1 MMWEKRLISCMMAM
15 IVVLTMVLSVP
26 GLKIEAADT
35 EITYAVTGGNITFD
49 MSTGT
54 ITDCDESVTEA
65 VIPDTIGRVLVE
77 EVGVR
82 AFGSCINLRSVEL
95 PDSVTVI
102 EYSAFDNCSSLN
114 SVKMPEDLMNI
125 EKNAFW
131 GCGNLS
137 SIEIPDKT
145 RKIGEEA
152 FQNCAGLD
160 SIEIPA
166 SVISIGNSAFGYC
179 SGLRSIKVDKNNTA
193 YSSEDGVL
201 FDKEK
206 TTLLCYPI
214 GQKQVA
220 YQIPE
225 GVTRIEDNA
234 FSTCTS
240 LRGVGIPISVTR
252 IDDYAFHMCD
262 SLTDVYYGGSKEAW
276 ENITIKSYNVALE
289 QAAIHYNSTCPDYVP
304 LPPLP
309 SDNTTVTGD
318 DTEENDMELTV
329 GGDVEFE
336 VPDEIPLIGGGE
348 VSLDFGEIPVQFE
361 REGNEFRLGVGVDSL
376 EDLDENGWATFKK
389 FIETQKESYRKGCNA
404 LLSSKH
410 GVASMGMKVKP
421 DISFFAYAEGTITE
435 DGIQSFGGKSFIEIK
450 AKAEQKWQT
459 MVVVVPVVVKFSGEA
474 GVAVTTSLGL
484 DLANSS
490 VYSSGEVE
498 LTLPKLKLSG
508 GVGVAYIADVSV
520 YGSGKNVLTA
530 EMEAPGNGAP
540 KGKFTGTLSGEL
552 GVSATALCFS
562 YEKALLESDW
572 KYYSSENAKARS
584 KSAPYSLPDEGQWEI
599 KRTDSSAWNG
609 KMSSQKKSRAKAAN
623 TDGVEATSESAV
635 QVLQSDI
642 YASAKP
648 TLLQTDSGKKVLIY
662 TADLSGRT
670 TGNHT
675 AVVYSVYDENTATWS
690 DPVQVDD
697 DETADFDAVAAVNG
711 ENVYIAWSDAKR
723 TFTETEDEPQ
733 TENSMKEMASACE
746 ITVARLNLEGTAGE
760 KVAIYQLTNNDYADL
775 KPAVTVNN
783 HVPYIA
789 WYENQNNDILEGTGT
804 NIVHVAALE
813 ENAFVPRP
821 SYEVNAP
828 VQSVAIGSMGND
840 IMAAWEC
847 SSGTEENLETTIS
860 VMDMQ
865 GTVTEVASRSQNQK
879 PSFAR
884 INEQNV
890 LLWYAEDAD
899 GAASLQYADVPGG
912 EIHTY
917 LGDAVITSD
926 YNVIEGNDCELVV
939 CASNK
944 PEEDTDGSN
953 LYAYVMR
960 KGQISEP
967 VILTDVNGY
976 AANPS
981 GIWNETDFEF
991 LFTRTDAAFNGE
1003 LGMETTTDLC
1013 ISSVLP
1019 QSKLE
1024 MGAIEYTEE
1033 DMMPGDTAVL
1043 TVPVTNDGLESTGT
1057 NDKVQIVCGTEVI
1070 GGAVLNQ
1077 KMEPGQTEQVE
1088 ITADMPENLPENA
1101 ELTVQTISEAGGSD
1115 DTQQITAGGAELN
1128 LTVEQPDMDTFS
1140 VIVSNTSGYDTTAS
1154 LSIKNET
1161 GETLGTEELGNIA
1174 AGEQVTRSFTREKL
1188 AALGGDTLEIEVSN
1202 GGQDLLPF
1210 NNTAS
1215 IYVGEDALKTLDHLV
1230 ASKTKA
1236 EYKKGEVLNL
1246 NDLQIRA
1253 VYTDGSEAIV
1263 TDYTTNVSDID
1274 MKVPGE
1280 KELVIT
1286 YEEVYR
1292 TRKVNMPITV
1302 RNVSEDKPEEPD
1314 TPGGGHQT
1322 EPDKGNNQTIPGAS
1336 SGQNA
1341 GQNTVHTDN
1350 MQRPIKI
1357 NAMRL
1362 SAISNKIAAG
1372 KRVKLTADISPV
1384 NASDQRL
1391 IWSTSNPKVA
1401 TVSQSG
1407 VVTVKKKTGG
1417 KSVIITARAAD
1428 GSGAAATFRIKSMK
1442 GVVKKVTI
1450 AGAKKRT
1457 VKAGQKLKLKAKVTA
1472 AKGANKKL
1480 IWTSSNTKYATVSA
1494 SGKVKTKKPG
1504 KGKKVKITAMATDGS
1519 NKKMTVTIKLK

>member
-1 MMWEKRLISCMMAM
+1 MTWGKRLVSCMMAM
-15 IVVLTMVLSVP
+15 ILVVTMVLSAP
-26 GLKIEAADT
+26 GLKIEAEDT
-35 EITYAVTGGNITFD
+35 EVTYAVTGGNITFD
-49 MSTGT
+49 TSTGT
-54 ITDCDESVTEA
+54 ITDCDEGVTEA
-65 VIPDTIGRVLVE
+65 IIPDTIGGVSVV

-95 PDSVTVI
+95 PDSVEMI
-102 EYSAFDNCSSLN
+102 EAFAFDYCKSLS
-114 SVKMPEDLMNI
+114 SVKMPANLESI
-125 EKNAFW
+125 ESWAFW
-131 GCGNLS
+131 SCSSLS
-137 SIEIPDKT
+137 SIEIPKNT
-145 RKIGEEA
+145 QRIGEEA
-152 FQNCAGLD
+152 FENCAGLN

-179 SGLRSIKVDKNNTA
+179 SGLRSIKVDKDNTA
-193 YSSEDGVL
+193 YSSENGVL

-289 QAAIHYNSTCPDYVP
+289 QAAIHYNSTCPDDVP

-474 GVAVTTSLGL
+474 GVAVTNSIGL

-490 VYSSGEVE
+490 VYTTGKVD
-498 LTLPKLKLSG
+498 LTLPELRLSA
-508 GVGVAYIADVSV
+508 GVGVAYIADISV

-530 EMEAPGNGAP
+530 EIEAPGSGAP

-552 GVSATALCFS
+552 GVSATALFFS
-562 YEKALLESDW
+562 YEKALLEGDW
-572 KYYSSENAKARS
+572 KYYSSEKAKVRS
-584 KSAPYSLPDEGQWEI
+584 KSIPYSVIDEEQWKIE
-599 KRTDSSAWNG
+599 RADSSAWNG
-609 KMSSQKKSRAKAAN
+609 AKVSRKKSKAKAAN
-623 TDGVEATSESAV
+623 AGESESIV
-635 QVLQSDI
+635 QVLQSDV
-642 YASAKP
+642 YTSAKP
-648 TLLQTDSGKKVLIY
+648 TLLKTDSGKKVLIY
-662 TADLSGRT
+662 TADIPDRT

-675 AVVYSVYDENTATWS
+675 AVVYSVYDENTASWTE
-690 DPVQVDD
+690 PVQVENDG
-697 DETADFDAVAAVNG
+697 TADFDAAAAVEG
-711 ENVYIAWSDAKR
+711 ENVYIAWSNAKK
-723 TFTETEDEPQ
+723 TFTETEVMS
-733 TENSMKEMASACE
+733 ENFEEEMASACE
-746 ITVARLNLEGTAGE
+746 ITVAKLDLEEAAGE
-760 KVAIYQLTNNDYADL
+760 NVTIYPVTDNEYADL
-775 KPAVTVNN
+775 KPAVMVNN
-783 HVPYIA
+783 GVPYIS
-789 WYENQNNDILEGTGT
+789 WYENQDNDILEGKGT
-804 NIVHVAALE
+804 NIIYMAALDGE
-813 ENAFVPRP
+813 IFVSQA
-821 SYEVNAP
+821 SYEVKAP
-828 VQSVAIGSMGND
+828 VRSVSIGVVGEHV
-840 IMAAWEC
+840 MAAWEYLH
-847 SSGTEENLETTIS
+847 GTEESLDTTIS

-865 GTVTEVASRSQNQK
+865 GTVTEVVSHSQNHS

-884 INEQNV
+884 INGQNV

-899 GAASLQYADVPGG
+899 GAASLQYVDAPEG

-917 LGDAVITSD
+917 LKDDAVITPD
-926 YNVIEGNDCELVV
+926 YKVIEGEDCELVV

-944 PEEDTDGSN
+944 VNTDEDGRN

-960 KGQISEP
+960 NGQISEP
-967 VILTDVNGY
+967 VTLTDMDGY
-976 AANPS
+976 AADPS
-981 GIWNETDFEF
+981 GIWNGTNFEF
-991 LFTRTDAAFNGE
+991 LFTRTDATFENG
-1003 LGMETTTDLC
+1003 LDTTTNLC
-1013 ISSVLP
+1013 ISSVFP

-1024 MGAIEYTEE
+1024 IGEIEYTEE
-1033 DMMPGDTAVL
+1033 DMMPGESAVV
-1043 TVPVTNDGLESTGT
+1043 TVPVTNDGLASADTDGR
-1057 NDKVQIVCGTEVI
+1057 VQLLYGEEVI
-1070 GGAVLNQ
+1070 GKAALNRD
-1077 KMEPGQTEQVE
+1077 MEPGQTEQVE
-1088 ITADMPENLPENA
+1088 ITASMPDNLPEEA
-1101 ELTVQTISEAGGSD
+1101 ALTVQTVSEEGNNE
-1115 DTQQITAGGAELN
+1115 TQQITSGSVELDVA
-1128 LTVEQPDMDTFS
+1128 VEQPDMDTFS
-1140 VIVSNTSGYDTTAS
+1140 VTVSNTSGYDTSAS
-1154 LSIKNET
+1154 LLIKTET
-1161 GETLGTEELGNIA
+1161 GDILKTVDLGSIVANGQITQI
-1174 AGEQVTRSFTREKL
+1174 FTREEL
-1188 AALGGDTLEIEVSN
+1188 ADLGSDTLDIEVTN
-1202 GGQDLLPF
+1202 GKQDLLPF

-1215 IYVGEDALKTLDHLV
+1215 IYVGEDTLKTLDHLV
-1230 ASKTKA
+1230 ASKTKV
-1236 EYKKGEVLNL
+1236 EYKKGEALNL
-1246 NDLQIRA
+1246 YDLEIRA

-1263 TDYTTNVSDID
+1263 NDYTTNVSDID
-1274 MKVPGE
+1274 MTVPGE
-1280 KELVIT
+1280 KDLVIT

-1302 RNVSEDKPEEPD
+1302 LNISADQPANPG

-1322 EPDKGNNQTIPGAS
+1322 EPDKGNRPTNPGVP
-1336 SGQNA
+1336 SGQNHV
-1341 GQNTVHTDN
+1341 QTDKT
-1350 MQRPIKI
+1350 QRPIKI
-1357 NAMRL
+1357 SVMRL
-1362 SAISNKIAAG
+1362 SAPSNKIAAG
-1372 KRVKLTADISPV
+1372 KRVKLTANIFPV

-1407 VVTVKKKTGG
+1407 IVTVKKKSGG
-1417 KSVIITARAAD
+1417 KSVVITARTAD
-1428 GSGAAATFRIKSMK
+1428 GSGTTATFRIKSMK
-1442 GVVKKVTI
+1442 GIVKKVTI

-1457 VKAGQKLKLKAKVTA
+1457 VKAGKKLKLKAKVA
-1472 AKGANKKL
+1472 ATKGANKKL
-1480 IWTSSNTKYATVSA
+1480 IWTSNNTEYATVSA
-1494 SGKVKTKKPG
+1494 SGKVKTKKAG

-1519 NKKMTVTIKLK
+1519 NKKMTMTIKLK

>member
-26 GLKIEAADT
+26 GLKMEAADT
-35 EITYAVTGGNITFD
+35 EITFAVTGGNITFD
-49 MSTGT
+49 TSTGT

-65 VIPDTIGRVLVE
+65 VIPDTIGGVLVE
-77 EVGVR
+77 EVGIR
-82 AFGSCINLRSVEL
+82 AFGSCINLSSVEL

-102 EYSAFDNCSSLN
+102 EAFAFDNCSSLN
-114 SVKMPEDLMNI
+114 SVKMPKNLENI
-125 EKNAFW
+125 ESWAFRD
-131 GCGNLS
+131 CGNLS

-145 RKIGEEA
+145 RKIGEKA

-193 YSSEDGVL
+193 YTSEDGVL

-214 GQKQVA
+214 GKRQTV
-220 YQIPE
+220 YEIPE
-225 GVTRIEDNA
+225 GVTKIEDTA
-234 FSTCTS
+234 FCNCIN
-240 LRGVGIPISVTR
+240 LRGIGIPESMTG
-252 IDDYAFHMCD
+252 IDEYAFHMCD
-262 SLTDVYYGGSKEAW
+262 SLTDVYYGGNKEAW
-276 ENITIKSYNVALE
+276 QNITIKDYNVALE
-289 QAAIHYNSTCPDYVP
+289 TAAIHYSSTCPDDVP

-309 SDNTTVTGD
+309 SGNTTVTGD

-336 VPDEIPLIGGGE
+336 VPDNVPLIGGGE

-389 FIETQKESYRKGCNA
+389 FVETQKESYRKGCKA

-410 GVASMGMKVKP
+410 GIASMGMKVKP

-459 MVVVVPVVVKFSGEA
+459 VVVVVPVVVKFSGEA

-562 YEKALLESDW
+562 YEKALLEDDW
-572 KYYSSENAKARS
+572 EYYSSENAKARS

-623 TDGVEATSESAV
+623 ADGAEATKESAV
-635 QVLQSDI
+635 QVLQSGI

-662 TADLSGRT
+662 TADIPDRA

-675 AVVYSVYDENTATWS
+675 AVVYSVYDEDNLSWS
-690 DPVQVDD
+690 DPVLVDD
-697 DETADFDAVAAVNG
+697 DGTADFDAAAAVDG

-723 TFTETEDEPQ
+723 TFTEAEAES
-733 TENSMKEMASACE
+733 ENFVKEMAGSCE
-746 ITVARLNLEGTAGE
+746 ITVARLNLEGTVAGN
-760 KVAIYQLTNNDYADL
+760 VITYPVTDNDYADL
-775 KPAVTVNN
+775 KPAVTVNDG
-783 HVPYIA
+783 VPYIS

-813 ENAFVPRP
+813 GDDFVLRA
-821 SYEVNAP
+821 SHEVNAP

-847 SSGTEENLETTIS
+847 SSGTEENLETAIS

-865 GTVTEVASRSQNQK
+865 GTVTEVASRLQNQK

-890 LLWYAEDAD
+890 LLWYAEDEG

-917 LGDAVITSD
+917 LEDAVITSD
-926 YNVIEGNDCELVV
+926 YNVIEGNGCELVV

-960 KGQISEP
+960 NGQISEP
-967 VILTDVNGY
+967 VTLTDVNGY

-1070 GGAVLNQ
+1070 GEAVLNQ
-1077 KMEPGQTEQVE
+1077 KMEPGQTKQVE
-1088 ITADMPENLPENA
+1088 VTADMPADLPENA
-1101 ELTVQTISEAGGSD
+1101 ELTVRTISEAGGSD

-1253 VYTDGSEAIV
+1253 VYTDGSKAIV

>member
-26 GLKIEAADT
+26 GLKMEAADT
-35 EITYAVTGGNITFD
+35 EITFAVTGGNITFD
-49 MSTGT
+49 TSTGT

-65 VIPDTIGRVLVE
+65 VIPDTIGGVLVE
-77 EVGVR
+77 EVGIR
-82 AFGSCINLRSVEL
+82 AFGSCINLSSVEL

-102 EYSAFDNCSSLN
+102 EAFAFDNCSSLN
-114 SVKMPEDLMNI
+114 SVKMPKNLENI
-125 EKNAFW
+125 ESWAFRD
-131 GCGNLS
+131 CGNLS

-145 RKIGEEA
+145 RKIGEKA

-193 YSSEDGVL
+193 YTSEDGVL

-214 GQKQVA
+214 GKRQTV
-220 YQIPE
+220 YEIPE
-225 GVTRIEDNA
+225 GVTKIEDTA
-234 FSTCTS
+234 FCNCIN
-240 LRGVGIPISVTR
+240 LRGIGIPESMTG
-252 IDDYAFHMCD
+252 IDEYAFHMCD
-262 SLTDVYYGGSKEAW
+262 SLTDVYYGGNKEAW
-276 ENITIKSYNVALE
+276 QNITIKDYNVALE
-289 QAAIHYNSTCPDYVP
+289 TAAIHYSSTCPDDVP

-309 SDNTTVTGD
+309 SGNTTVTGD

-336 VPDEIPLIGGGE
+336 VPDNVPLIGGGE

-389 FIETQKESYRKGCNA
+389 FVETQKESYRKGCKA

-410 GVASMGMKVKP
+410 GIASMGMKVKP

-459 MVVVVPVVVKFSGEA
+459 VVVVVPVVVKFSGEA

-562 YEKALLESDW
+562 YEKALLEDDW
-572 KYYSSENAKARS
+572 EYYSSENAKARS

-623 TDGVEATSESAV
+623 ADGAEATKESAV
-635 QVLQSDI
+635 QVLQSGI

-662 TADLSGRT
+662 TADIPDRA

-675 AVVYSVYDENTATWS
+675 AVVYSVYDEDNLSWS
-690 DPVQVDD
+690 DPVLVDD
-697 DETADFDAVAAVNG
+697 DGTADFDAAAAVDG

-723 TFTETEDEPQ
+723 TFTEAEAES
-733 TENSMKEMASACE
+733 ENFVKEMAGSCE
-746 ITVARLNLEGTAGE
+746 ITVARLNLEGTVAGN
-760 KVAIYQLTNNDYADL
+760 VITYPVTDNDYADL
-775 KPAVTVNN
+775 KPAVTVNDG
-783 HVPYIA
+783 VPYIS

-813 ENAFVPRP
+813 GDDFVLRA
-821 SYEVNAP
+821 SHEVNAP

-847 SSGTEENLETTIS
+847 SSGTEENLETAIS

-865 GTVTEVASRSQNQK
+865 GTVTEVASRLQNQK

-890 LLWYAEDAD
+890 LLWYAEDEG

-917 LGDAVITSD
+917 LEDAVITSD
-926 YNVIEGNDCELVV
+926 YNVIEGNGCELVV

-960 KGQISEP
+960 NGQISEP
-967 VILTDVNGY
+967 VTLTDVDGY

-1070 GGAVLNQ
+1070 GEAVLNQ
-1077 KMEPGQTEQVE
+1077 KMEPGQTKQVE
-1088 ITADMPENLPENA
+1088 VTADMPADLPENA
-1101 ELTVQTISEAGGSD
+1101 ELTVRTISEAGGSD

-1450 AGAKKRT
+1450 GGAKKRT

>member
-1 MMWEKRLISCMMAM
+1 MMWEKRLISCVMAM

-26 GLKIEAADT
+26 GLKMEAADT
-35 EITYAVTGGNITFD
+35 EITFAVTGGNITFD
-49 MSTGT
+49 TSTGT

-65 VIPDTIGRVLVE
+65 VIPDTIGGVLVE
-77 EVGVR
+77 EVGIR
-82 AFGSCINLRSVEL
+82 AFGSCINLSSVEL

-102 EYSAFDNCSSLN
+102 EAFAFDNCSSLN
-114 SVKMPEDLMNI
+114 SVKMPKNLENI
-125 EKNAFW
+125 ESWAFRD
-131 GCGNLS
+131 CGNLS

-145 RKIGEEA
+145 RKIGEKA

-193 YSSEDGVL
+193 YTSEDGVL

-214 GQKQVA
+214 GKRQTV
-220 YQIPE
+220 YEIPE
-225 GVTRIEDNA
+225 GVTKIEDTA
-234 FSTCTS
+234 FCNCIN
-240 LRGVGIPISVTR
+240 LRGIGIPESMTG
-252 IDDYAFHMCD
+252 IDEYAFHMCD
-262 SLTDVYYGGSKEAW
+262 SLTDVYYGGNKEAW
-276 ENITIKSYNVALE
+276 QNITIKDYNVALE
-289 QAAIHYNSTCPDYVP
+289 TAAIHYSSTCPDDVP

-309 SDNTTVTGD
+309 SGNTTVTGD

-336 VPDEIPLIGGGE
+336 VPDNVPLIGGGE

-389 FIETQKESYRKGCNA
+389 FVETQKESYRKGCKA

-410 GVASMGMKVKP
+410 GIASMGMKVKP

-459 MVVVVPVVVKFSGEA
+459 VVVVVPVVVKFSGEA

-562 YEKALLESDW
+562 YEKALLEDDW
-572 KYYSSENAKARS
+572 EYYSSENAKARS

-623 TDGVEATSESAV
+623 ADGAEATKESAV
-635 QVLQSDI
+635 QVLQSGI

-662 TADLSGRT
+662 TADIPDRA

-675 AVVYSVYDENTATWS
+675 AVVYSVYDEDNLSWS
-690 DPVQVDD
+690 DPVLVDD
-697 DETADFDAVAAVNG
+697 DGTADFDAAAAVDG

-723 TFTETEDEPQ
+723 TFTEAEAES
-733 TENSMKEMASACE
+733 ENFVKEMAGSCE
-746 ITVARLNLEGTAGE
+746 ITVARLNLEGTVAGN
-760 KVAIYQLTNNDYADL
+760 VITYPVTDNDYADL
-775 KPAVTVNN
+775 KPAVTVNDG
-783 HVPYIA
+783 VPYIS

-813 ENAFVPRP
+813 GDDFVLRA
-821 SYEVNAP
+821 SHEVNAP

-847 SSGTEENLETTIS
+847 SSGTEENLETAIS

-865 GTVTEVASRSQNQK
+865 GTVTEVASRLQNQK

-890 LLWYAEDAD
+890 LLWYAEDEG

-917 LGDAVITSD
+917 LEDAVITSD
-926 YNVIEGNDCELVV
+926 YNVIEGNGCELVV

-960 KGQISEP
+960 NGQISEP
-967 VILTDVNGY
+967 VTLTDVNGY

-1070 GGAVLNQ
+1070 GEAVLNQ
-1077 KMEPGQTEQVE
+1077 KMEPGQTKQVE
-1088 ITADMPENLPENA
+1088 VTADMPADLPENA
-1101 ELTVQTISEAGGSD
+1101 ELTVRTISEAGGSD

>member
-26 GLKIEAADT
+26 GLKMEAADT
-35 EITYAVTGGNITFD
+35 EITFAVTGGNITFD
-49 MSTGT
+49 TSTGT

-65 VIPDTIGRVLVE
+65 VIPDTIGGVLVE
-77 EVGVR
+77 EVGIR
-82 AFGSCINLRSVEL
+82 AFGSCINLSSVEL

-102 EYSAFDNCSSLN
+102 EAFAFDNCSSLN
-114 SVKMPEDLMNI
+114 SVKMPKNLENI
-125 EKNAFW
+125 ESWAFRD
-131 GCGNLS
+131 CGNLS

-145 RKIGEEA
+145 RKIGEKA

-193 YSSEDGVL
+193 YTSEDGVL

-214 GQKQVA
+214 GKRQTV
-220 YQIPE
+220 YEIPE
-225 GVTRIEDNA
+225 GVTKIEDTA
-234 FSTCTS
+234 FCNCIN
-240 LRGVGIPISVTR
+240 LRGIGIPESMTG
-252 IDDYAFHMCD
+252 IDEYAFHMCD
-262 SLTDVYYGGSKEAW
+262 SLTDVYYGGNKEAW
-276 ENITIKSYNVALE
+276 QNITIKDYNVALE
-289 QAAIHYNSTCPDYVP
+289 TAAIHYSSTCPDDVP

-309 SDNTTVTGD
+309 SGNTTVTGD

-336 VPDEIPLIGGGE
+336 VPDNVPLIGGGE

-389 FIETQKESYRKGCNA
+389 FVETQKESYRKGCKA

-410 GVASMGMKVKP
+410 GIASMGMKVKP

-459 MVVVVPVVVKFSGEA
+459 VVVVVPVVVKFSGEA

-562 YEKALLESDW
+562 YEKALLEDDW
-572 KYYSSENAKARS
+572 EYYSSENAKARS

-623 TDGVEATSESAV
+623 ADGAEATKESAV
-635 QVLQSDI
+635 QVLQSGI

-662 TADLSGRT
+662 TADIPDRA

-675 AVVYSVYDENTATWS
+675 AVVYSVYDEDNLSWS
-690 DPVQVDD
+690 DPVLVDD
-697 DETADFDAVAAVNG
+697 DGTADFDAAAAVDG

-723 TFTETEDEPQ
+723 TFTEAEAES
-733 TENSMKEMASACE
+733 ENFVKEMAGSCE
-746 ITVARLNLEGTAGE
+746 ITVARLNLEGTVAGN
-760 KVAIYQLTNNDYADL
+760 VITYPVTDNDYADL
-775 KPAVTVNN
+775 KQAVTVNDG
-783 HVPYIA
+783 VQYIS

-813 ENAFVPRP
+813 GDDFVLRA
-821 SYEVNAP
+821 SHEVNAP

-847 SSGTEENLETTIS
+847 SSGTEENLETAIS

-865 GTVTEVASRSQNQK
+865 GTVTEVASRLQNQK

-890 LLWYAEDAD
+890 LLWYAEDEG

-917 LGDAVITSD
+917 LEDAVITSD
-926 YNVIEGNDCELVV
+926 YNVIEGNGCELVV

-960 KGQISEP
+960 NGQISEP
-967 VILTDVNGY
+967 VTLTDVNGY

-1070 GGAVLNQ
+1070 GEAVLNQ
-1077 KMEPGQTEQVE
+1077 KMEPGQTKQVE
-1088 ITADMPENLPENA
+1088 VTADMPADLPENA
-1101 ELTVQTISEAGGSD
+1101 ELTVRTISEAGGSD

>member
-26 GLKIEAADT
+26 GLKMEAADT
-35 EITYAVTGGNITFD
+35 EITFAVTGGNITFD
-49 MSTGT
+49 TSTGT

-65 VIPDTIGRVLVE
+65 VIPDTIGGVLVE
-77 EVGVR
+77 EVGIR
-82 AFGSCINLRSVEL
+82 AFGSCINLSSVEL

-102 EYSAFDNCSSLN
+102 EAFAFDNCSSLN
-114 SVKMPEDLMNI
+114 SVKMPKNLENI
-125 EKNAFW
+125 ESWAFRD
-131 GCGNLS
+131 CGNLS

-145 RKIGEEA
+145 RKIGEKA

-193 YSSEDGVL
+193 YTSEDGVL

-214 GQKQVA
+214 GKRQTV
-220 YQIPE
+220 YEIPE
-225 GVTRIEDNA
+225 GVTKIEDTA
-234 FSTCTS
+234 FCNCIN
-240 LRGVGIPISVTR
+240 LRGIGIPESMTG
-252 IDDYAFHMCD
+252 IDEYAFHMCD
-262 SLTDVYYGGSKEAW
+262 SLTDVYYGGNKEAW
-276 ENITIKSYNVALE
+276 QNITIKDYNVALE
-289 QAAIHYNSTCPDYVP
+289 TAAIHYSSTCPDDVP

-309 SDNTTVTGD
+309 SGNTTVTGD

-336 VPDEIPLIGGGE
+336 VPDNVPLIGGGE

-389 FIETQKESYRKGCNA
+389 FVETQKESYRKGCKA

-410 GVASMGMKVKP
+410 GIASMGMKVKP

-459 MVVVVPVVVKFSGEA
+459 VVVVVPVVVKFSGEA

-562 YEKALLESDW
+562 YEKALLEDDW
-572 KYYSSENAKARS
+572 EYYSSENAKARS

-623 TDGVEATSESAV
+623 ADGAEATKESAV
-635 QVLQSDI
+635 QVLQSGI

-662 TADLSGRT
+662 TADIPDRA

-675 AVVYSVYDENTATWS
+675 AVVYSVYDEDNLSWS
-690 DPVQVDD
+690 DPVLVDD
-697 DETADFDAVAAVNG
+697 DGTADFDAAAAVDG

-723 TFTETEDEPQ
+723 TFTEAEAES
-733 TENSMKEMASACE
+733 ENFVKEMAGSCE
-746 ITVARLNLEGTAGE
+746 ITVARLNLEGTVAGN
-760 KVAIYQLTNNDYADL
+760 VITYPVTDNDYADL
-775 KPAVTVNN
+775 KPAVTVNDG
-783 HVPYIA
+783 VPYIS

-813 ENAFVPRP
+813 GDDFVLRA
-821 SYEVNAP
+821 SHEVNAP

-847 SSGTEENLETTIS
+847 SSGTEENLETAIS

-865 GTVTEVASRSQNQK
+865 GTVTEVASHLQNQK

-890 LLWYAEDAD
+890 LLWYAEDEG

-917 LGDAVITSD
+917 LEDAVITSD
-926 YNVIEGNDCELVV
+926 YNVIEGNGCELVV

-960 KGQISEP
+960 NGQISEP
-967 VILTDVNGY
+967 VTLTDVNGY

-1070 GGAVLNQ
+1070 GEAVLNQ
-1077 KMEPGQTEQVE
+1077 KMEPGQTKQVE
-1088 ITADMPENLPENA
+1088 VTADMPADLPENA
-1101 ELTVQTISEAGGSD
+1101 ELTVRTISEAGGSD

>member
-1 MMWEKRLISCMMAM
+1 MRL
-15 IVVLTMVLSVP
+15 P
-26 GLKIEAADT
+26 G
-35 EITYAVTGGNITFD
+35 EIITFD
-49 MSTGT
+49 TSTGT

-65 VIPDTIGRVLVE
+65 VIPDTIGGVLVE
-77 EVGVR
+77 EVGIR
-82 AFGSCINLRSVEL
+82 AFGSCINLSSVEL

-102 EYSAFDNCSSLN
+102 EAFAFDNCSSLN
-114 SVKMPEDLMNI
+114 SVKMPKNLENI
-125 EKNAFW
+125 ESWAFRD
-131 GCGNLS
+131 CGNLS

-145 RKIGEEA
+145 RKIGEKA

-193 YSSEDGVL
+193 YTSEDGVL

-214 GQKQVA
+214 GKRQTV
-220 YQIPE
+220 YEIPE
-225 GVTRIEDNA
+225 GVTKIEDTA
-234 FSTCTS
+234 FCNCIN
-240 LRGVGIPISVTR
+240 LRGIGIPESMTG
-252 IDDYAFHMCD
+252 IDEYAFHMCD
-262 SLTDVYYGGSKEAW
+262 SLTDVYYGGNKEAW
-276 ENITIKSYNVALE
+276 QNITIKDYNVALE
-289 QAAIHYNSTCPDYVP
+289 TAAIHYSSTCPDDVP

-309 SDNTTVTGD
+309 SGNTTVTGD

-336 VPDEIPLIGGGE
+336 VPDNVPLIGGGE

-389 FIETQKESYRKGCNA
+389 FVETQKESYRKGCKA

-410 GVASMGMKVKP
+410 GIASMGMKVKP

-459 MVVVVPVVVKFSGEA
+459 VVVVVPVVVKFSGEA

-562 YEKALLESDW
+562 YEKALLEDDW
-572 KYYSSENAKARS
+572 EYYSSENAKARS

-599 KRTDSSAWNG
+599 KRTDS
-609 KMSSQKKSRAKAAN
+609 
-623 TDGVEATSESAV
+623 
-635 QVLQSDI
+635 
-642 YASAKP
+642 
-648 TLLQTDSGKKVLIY
+648 GKKVLIY
-662 TADLSGRT
+662 TADIPDRA

-675 AVVYSVYDENTATWS
+675 AVVYSVYDEDNLSWS
-690 DPVQVDD
+690 DPVPVDD
-697 DETADFDAVAAVNG
+697 DGTADFDAAAAVDG

-723 TFTETEDEPQ
+723 TFTEAEAES
-733 TENSMKEMASACE
+733 ENFVKEMAGSCE
-746 ITVARLNLEGTAGE
+746 ITVARLNLEGTVAGN
-760 KVAIYQLTNNDYADL
+760 VITYPVTDNDYADL

-813 ENAFVPRP
+813 GDDFVLRA
-821 SYEVNAP
+821 SHEVNAP

-847 SSGTEENLETTIS
+847 SSGTEENLETAIS

-865 GTVTEVASRSQNQK
+865 GTVTEVASHLQNQK

-890 LLWYAEDAD
+890 LLWYAEDEG

-917 LGDAVITSD
+917 LEDAVITSD
-926 YNVIEGNDCELVV
+926 YNVIEGNGCELVV
-939 CASNK
+939 CASNT

-960 KGQISEP
+960 NGQISEP
-967 VILTDVNGY
+967 VTLTDVNGY

-1070 GGAVLNQ
+1070 GEAVLNQ
-1077 KMEPGQTEQVE
+1077 KMEPGQTKQVE
-1088 ITADMPENLPENA
+1088 VTADMPADLPENA
-1101 ELTVQTISEAGGSD
+1101 ELTVRTISEAGGSD

>member
-26 GLKIEAADT
+26 GLKMEAADT
-35 EITYAVTGGNITFD
+35 EITFAVTGGNITFD
-49 MSTGT
+49 TSTGT

-65 VIPDTIGRVLVE
+65 VIPDTIGGVLVE
-77 EVGVR
+77 EVGIR
-82 AFGSCINLRSVEL
+82 AFGSCINLSSVEL

-102 EYSAFDNCSSLN
+102 EAFAFDNCSSLN
-114 SVKMPEDLMNI
+114 SVKMPKNLENI
-125 EKNAFW
+125 ESWAFRD
-131 GCGNLS
+131 CGNLS

-145 RKIGEEA
+145 RKIGEKA

-193 YSSEDGVL
+193 YTSEDGVL

-214 GQKQVA
+214 GKRQTV
-220 YQIPE
+220 YEIPE
-225 GVTRIEDNA
+225 GVTKIEDTA
-234 FSTCTS
+234 FCNCIN
-240 LRGVGIPISVTR
+240 LRGIGIPESMTG
-252 IDDYAFHMCD
+252 IDEYAFHMCD
-262 SLTDVYYGGSKEAW
+262 SLTDVYYGGNKEAW
-276 ENITIKSYNVALE
+276 QNITIKDYNVALE
-289 QAAIHYNSTCPDYVP
+289 TAAIHYSSTCPDDVP

-309 SDNTTVTGD
+309 SGNTTVTGD

-336 VPDEIPLIGGGE
+336 VPDNVPLIGGGE

-389 FIETQKESYRKGCNA
+389 FVETQKESYRKGCKA

-410 GVASMGMKVKP
+410 GIASMGMKVKP

-459 MVVVVPVVVKFSGEA
+459 VVVVVPVVVKFSGEA

-562 YEKALLESDW
+562 YEKALLEDDW
-572 KYYSSENAKARS
+572 EYYSSENAKARS

-623 TDGVEATSESAV
+623 ADGAEATKESAV
-635 QVLQSDI
+635 QVLQSGI

-662 TADLSGRT
+662 TADIPDRA

-675 AVVYSVYDENTATWS
+675 AVVYSVYDEDNLSWS
-690 DPVQVDD
+690 DPVLVDD
-697 DETADFDAVAAVNG
+697 DGTADFDAAAAVDG

-723 TFTETEDEPQ
+723 TFTEAEAES
-733 TENSMKEMASACE
+733 ENFVKEMAGSCE
-746 ITVARLNLEGTAGE
+746 ITVARLNLEGTVAGN
-760 KVAIYQLTNNDYADL
+760 VITYPVTDNDYADL
-775 KPAVTVNN
+775 KPAVTVNDG
-783 HVPYIA
+783 VPYIS
-789 WYENQNNDILEGTGT
+789 WFENQNNDILEGTGT

-813 ENAFVPRP
+813 GDDFVLRA
-821 SYEVNAP
+821 SHEVNAP

-847 SSGTEENLETTIS
+847 SSGTEENLETAIS

-865 GTVTEVASRSQNQK
+865 GTVTEVASRLQNQK

-890 LLWYAEDAD
+890 LLWYAEDEG

-917 LGDAVITSD
+917 LEDAVITSD
-926 YNVIEGNDCELVV
+926 YNVIEGNGCELVV

-960 KGQISEP
+960 NGQISEP
-967 VILTDVNGY
+967 VTLTDVNGY

-1070 GGAVLNQ
+1070 GEAVLNQ
-1077 KMEPGQTEQVE
+1077 KMEPGQTKQVE
-1088 ITADMPENLPENA
+1088 VTADMPADLPENA
-1101 ELTVQTISEAGGSD
+1101 ELTVRTISEAGGSD

>member
-26 GLKIEAADT
+26 GLKMEAADT
-35 EITYAVTGGNITFD
+35 EITFAVTGGNITFD
-49 MSTGT
+49 TSTGT

-65 VIPDTIGRVLVE
+65 VIPDTIEGVTVKT
-77 EVGVR
+77 VGIR
-82 AFGSCINLRSVEL
+82 AFGNCDNLRSVEL
-95 PDSVTVI
+95 PASVTVI
-102 EYSAFDNCSSLN
+102 ESFGFSDCYSLI
-114 SVKMPEDLMNI
+114 SVKMPENL
-125 EKNAFW
+125 EKKESWAFRD
-131 GCGNLS
+131 CGNLS

-214 GQKQVA
+214 GKKQTV
-220 YQIPE
+220 YEIPE
-225 GVTRIEDNA
+225 GVTKIEDTA

-240 LRGVGIPISVTR
+240 LRGVGIPKSVTG

-276 ENITIKSYNVALE
+276 ENIRIKDYNAVLE
-289 QAAIHYNSTCPDYVP
+289 TAVIHYNSTCPDDVP

-309 SDNTTVTGD
+309 SGNTTVIGNN
-318 DTEENDMELTV
+318 TEENDMELTV

-336 VPDEIPLIGGGE
+336 VPDNVPLIGGGE

-389 FIETQKESYRKGCNA
+389 FVETQKESYRKGCKA

-410 GVASMGMKVKP
+410 GIASMGMKVKP

-459 MVVVVPVVVKFSGEA
+459 VVVVVPVVVKFSGEA

-562 YEKALLESDW
+562 YEKALLEDDW
-572 KYYSSENAKARS
+572 EYYSSENAKARS

-599 KRTDSSAWNG
+599 KRIDSSAWNG

-623 TDGVEATSESAV
+623 ADGAEATKESAV
-635 QVLQSDI
+635 QVLQSGI

-662 TADLSGRT
+662 TADIPDRA

-675 AVVYSVYDENTATWS
+675 AVVYSVYDEDNLSWS
-690 DPVQVDD
+690 DPVLVDD
-697 DETADFDAVAAVNG
+697 DGTADFDAAAAVDG

-723 TFTETEDEPQ
+723 TFTEAEAES
-733 TENSMKEMASACE
+733 ENFVKEMAGSCE
-746 ITVARLNLEGTAGE
+746 ITVARLNLEGTVAGN
-760 KVAIYQLTNNDYADL
+760 VITYPVTDNDYADL
-775 KPAVTVNN
+775 KPAVTVNDG
-783 HVPYIA
+783 VPYIS

-813 ENAFVPRP
+813 GDDFVLRA
-821 SYEVNAP
+821 SHEVNAP

-847 SSGTEENLETTIS
+847 SSGTEENLETAIS

-865 GTVTEVASRSQNQK
+865 GTVTEVASRLQNQK

-890 LLWYAEDAD
+890 LLWYAEDEG

-917 LGDAVITSD
+917 LEDAVITSD
-926 YNVIEGNDCELVV
+926 YNVIEGNGCELVV

-960 KGQISEP
+960 NGQISEP
-967 VILTDVNGY
+967 VTLTDVNGY

-1070 GGAVLNQ
+1070 GEAVLNQ
-1077 KMEPGQTEQVE
+1077 KMEPGQTKQVE
-1088 ITADMPENLPENA
+1088 VTADMPADLPENA
-1101 ELTVQTISEAGGSD
+1101 ELTVRTISEAGGSD

>member
-26 GLKIEAADT
+26 GLKMEAADT
-35 EITYAVTGGNITFD
+35 EITFAVTGGNITFD
-49 MSTGT
+49 TSTGT

-65 VIPDTIGRVLVE
+65 VIPDTIEGVTVKT
-77 EVGVR
+77 VGIR
-82 AFGSCINLRSVEL
+82 AFGNCDNLRSVEL
-95 PDSVTVI
+95 PASVTVI
-102 EYSAFDNCSSLN
+102 ESFGFSDCYSLI
-114 SVKMPEDLMNI
+114 SVKMPENLEKI
-125 EKNAFW
+125 ESWAFRD
-131 GCGNLS
+131 CGNLS

-214 GQKQVA
+214 GKKQTV
-220 YQIPE
+220 YEIPE
-225 GVTRIEDNA
+225 GVTKIEDTA

-240 LRGVGIPISVTR
+240 LRGVGIPKSVTG

-276 ENITIKSYNVALE
+276 ENIRIKDYNAVLE
-289 QAAIHYNSTCPDYVP
+289 TAVIHYNSTCPDDVP

-309 SDNTTVTGD
+309 SGNTTVIGNN
-318 DTEENDMELTV
+318 TEENDMELTV

-336 VPDEIPLIGGGE
+336 VPDNVPLIGGGE

-389 FIETQKESYRKGCNA
+389 FVETQKESYRKGCKA

-410 GVASMGMKVKP
+410 GIASMGMKVKP

-459 MVVVVPVVVKFSGEA
+459 VVVVVPVVVKFSGEA

-562 YEKALLESDW
+562 YEKALLEDDW
-572 KYYSSENAKARS
+572 EYYSSENAKARS

-623 TDGVEATSESAV
+623 ADGAEATKESAV
-635 QVLQSDI
+635 QVLQSGI

-662 TADLSGRT
+662 TADIPDRA

-675 AVVYSVYDENTATWS
+675 AVVYSVYDEDNLSWS
-690 DPVQVDD
+690 DPVLVDD
-697 DETADFDAVAAVNG
+697 DGTADFDAAAAVDG

-723 TFTETEDEPQ
+723 TFTEAEAES
-733 TENSMKEMASACE
+733 ENFVKEMAGSCE
-746 ITVARLNLEGTAGE
+746 ITVARLNLEGTVAGN
-760 KVAIYQLTNNDYADL
+760 VITYPVTDNDYADL
-775 KPAVTVNN
+775 KPAVTVNDG
-783 HVPYIA
+783 VPYIS

-804 NIVHVAALE
+804 NIVRAAALDG
-813 ENAFVPRP
+813 ENFITQA
-821 SYEVNAP
+821 SYEVDVP
-828 VQSVAIGSMGND
+828 IQSVAIGSMGND

-847 SSGTEENLETTIS
+847 SSGTEEDLETVIS
-860 VMDMQ
+860 VMNMQ
-865 GTVTEVASRSQNQK
+865 GTVTEVVSHSQNHS

-884 INEQNV
+884 INEQNI
-890 LLWYAEDAD
+890 LLWYTEDAD
-899 GAASLQYADVPGG
+899 GTASLQYTDVPGG

-917 LGDAVITSD
+917 LKEDAVITSD

-944 PEEDTDGSN
+944 PGEDTDGSN

-960 KGQISEP
+960 NGQISEP
-967 VILTDVNGY
+967 VTLTDVNGY

-981 GIWNETDFEF
+981 GIWNGTDFEF
-991 LFTRTDAAFNGE
+991 LFTRTDAAFNDE
-1003 LGMETTTDLC
+1003 LGLETTTDLC

-1019 QSKLE
+1019 QSNLE

-1043 TVPVTNDGLESTGT
+1043 TVPVTNDGLEGTGT
-1057 NDKVQIVCGTEVI
+1057 DGKVQILYETEVI
-1070 GGAVLNQ
+1070 GTAILNG

-1088 ITADMPENLPENA
+1088 VTANLPDNLPKNA
-1101 ELTVQTISEAGGSD
+1101 ELTVQTISEAGGSSD
-1115 DTQQITAGGAELN
+1115 AQQITAGGVELN
-1128 LTVEQPDMDTFS
+1128 LTVEQPDIDTFS

-1154 LSIKNET
+1154 LSINNET
-1161 GETLGTEELGNIA
+1161 EGTLKTINLGTIT
-1174 AGEQVTRSFTREKL
+1174 AGTQITQSFTRQEL
-1188 AALGGDTLEIEVSN
+1188 AALGSDTLEIEVTN
-1202 GGQDLLPF
+1202 GTQDLLPF

-1215 IYVGEDALKTLDHLV
+1215 VYVGEDTLKTLDHLV
-1230 ASKTKA
+1230 ASKTKT

-1246 NDLQIRA
+1246 NDLEIRA

-1263 TDYTTNVSDID
+1263 SDFTTNVSDIN
-1274 MKVPGE
+1274 MTAPGE

-1292 TRKVNMPITV
+1292 TRKVTMPIIV
-1302 RNVSEDKPEEPD
+1302 MNVSEDKPEKPD
-1314 TPGGGHQT
+1314 TPGSGHQT
-1322 EPDKGNNQTIPGAS
+1322 EPDQGNNQTIPGAS
-1336 SGQNA
+1336 SGQNTE
-1341 GQNTVHTDN
+1341 QNTVRTDN
-1350 MQRPIKI
+1350 TQRPIKI
-1357 NAMRL
+1357 SAIRL
-1362 SAISNKIAAG
+1362 SALSNKIAAG
-1372 KRVKLTADISPV
+1372 KRIKLTAGIFPV

-1401 TVSQSG
+1401 TVNQSG

-1428 GSGAAATFRIKSMK
+1428 GSGTTAAFRIKSMK

>member
-26 GLKIEAADT
+26 GLKMEAADT
-35 EITYAVTGGNITFD
+35 EITFAVTGGNITFD
-49 MSTGT
+49 TSTGT

-65 VIPDTIGRVLVE
+65 VIPDTIGGVLVE
-77 EVGVR
+77 EVGIR
-82 AFGSCINLRSVEL
+82 AFGSCINLSSVEL

-102 EYSAFDNCSSLN
+102 EAFAFDNCSSLN
-114 SVKMPEDLMNI
+114 SVKMPKNLENI
-125 EKNAFW
+125 ESWAFRD
-131 GCGNLS
+131 CGNLS

-145 RKIGEEA
+145 RKIGEKA

-193 YSSEDGVL
+193 YTSEDGVL

-214 GQKQVA
+214 GKRQTV
-220 YQIPE
+220 YEIPE
-225 GVTRIEDNA
+225 GVTKIEDTA
-234 FSTCTS
+234 FCNCIN
-240 LRGVGIPISVTR
+240 LRGIGIPESMTG
-252 IDDYAFHMCD
+252 IDEYAFHMCD
-262 SLTDVYYGGSKEAW
+262 SLTDVYYGGNKEAW
-276 ENITIKSYNVALE
+276 QNITIKDYNVALE
-289 QAAIHYNSTCPDYVP
+289 TAAIHYSSTCPDDVP

-309 SDNTTVTGD
+309 SGNTTVTGD

-336 VPDEIPLIGGGE
+336 VPDNVPLIGGGE

-389 FIETQKESYRKGCNA
+389 FVETQKESYRKGCKA

-410 GVASMGMKVKP
+410 GIASMGMKVKP

-459 MVVVVPVVVKFSGEA
+459 VVVVVPVVVKFSGEA

-562 YEKALLESDW
+562 YEKALLEDDW
-572 KYYSSENAKARS
+572 EYYSSENAKARS

-623 TDGVEATSESAV
+623 ADGAEATKESAV
-635 QVLQSDI
+635 QVLQSGI

-662 TADLSGRT
+662 TADIPDRA

-675 AVVYSVYDENTATWS
+675 AVVYSVYDEDNLSWS
-690 DPVQVDD
+690 DPVLVDD
-697 DETADFDAVAAVNG
+697 DGTADFDAAAAVDG

-723 TFTETEDEPQ
+723 TFTEAEAES
-733 TENSMKEMASACE
+733 ENFVKEMAGSCE
-746 ITVARLNLEGTAGE
+746 ITVARLNLEGTVAGN
-760 KVAIYQLTNNDYADL
+760 VITYPVTDNDYADL
-775 KPAVTVNN
+775 KPAVTVNDG
-783 HVPYIA
+783 VPYIS

-813 ENAFVPRP
+813 GDDFVLRA
-821 SYEVNAP
+821 SHEVNAP

-847 SSGTEENLETTIS
+847 SSGTEENLETAIS

-865 GTVTEVASRSQNQK
+865 GTVTEVASRLQNQK

-890 LLWYAEDAD
+890 LLWYAEDEG

-917 LGDAVITSD
+917 LEDAVITSD
-926 YNVIEGNDCELVV
+926 YNVIEGNGCELVV

-960 KGQISEP
+960 NGQISEP
-967 VILTDVNGY
+967 VTLTDVNGY

-1070 GGAVLNQ
+1070 GEAVLNQ
-1077 KMEPGQTEQVE
+1077 KMEPGQTKQVE
-1088 ITADMPENLPENA
+1088 VTADMPADLPENA
-1101 ELTVQTISEAGGSD
+1101 ELTVRTISEAGGSD

>member
-26 GLKIEAADT
+26 GLKMEAADT
-35 EITYAVTGGNITFD
+35 EITFAVTGGNITFD
-49 MSTGT
+49 TSTGT

-65 VIPDTIGRVLVE
+65 VIPDTIGGVLVE
-77 EVGVR
+77 EVGIR
-82 AFGSCINLRSVEL
+82 AFGSCINLSSVEL

-102 EYSAFDNCSSLN
+102 EAFAFDNCGSLN
-114 SVKMPEDLMNI
+114 SVKMPKNLEKI
-125 EKNAFW
+125 ESWAFW

-193 YSSEDGVL
+193 YTSEDGVL

-214 GQKQVA
+214 GKRQTV
-220 YQIPE
+220 YEIPE
-225 GVTRIEDNA
+225 GVTKIEDTA
-234 FSTCTS
+234 FCNCIN
-240 LRGVGIPISVTR
+240 LRGIGIPESMTG
-252 IDDYAFHMCD
+252 IDEYAFHMCD
-262 SLTDVYYGGSKEAW
+262 SLTDVYYGGNKEAW
-276 ENITIKSYNVALE
+276 QNITIKDYNVALE
-289 QAAIHYNSTCPDYVP
+289 TAAIHYSSTCPDDVP

-309 SDNTTVTGD
+309 SGNTTVTGD

-336 VPDEIPLIGGGE
+336 VPDNVPLIGGGE

-389 FIETQKESYRKGCNA
+389 FVETQKESYRKGCKA

-410 GVASMGMKVKP
+410 GIASMGMKVKP

-459 MVVVVPVVVKFSGEA
+459 VVVVVPVVVKFSGEA

-562 YEKALLESDW
+562 YEKALLES
-572 KYYSSENAKARS
+572 KLEYYSSENAKARS

-623 TDGVEATSESAV
+623 ADGAEATKESAV
-635 QVLQSDI
+635 QVLQSGI

-662 TADLSGRT
+662 TADIPDRA

-675 AVVYSVYDENTATWS
+675 AVVYSVYDEDNSSWS

-697 DETADFDAVAAVNG
+697 DGTADFDAAAAVDG
-711 ENVYIAWSDAKR
+711 EDVYIAWSDAKK

-733 TENSMKEMASACE
+733 TEDSMKEMAGACE

-760 KVAIYQLTNNDYADL
+760 KVTIYKLTNNDYADL

-783 HVPYIA
+783 HVPYIS

-804 NIVHVAALE
+804 NIVRVAALE
-813 ENAFVPRP
+813 GDDFVLRA
-821 SYEVNAP
+821 SHEVNAP

-847 SSGTEENLETTIS
+847 SSGTEENLETAIS

-865 GTVTEVASRSQNQK
+865 GTVTEVASRLQNQK

-917 LGDAVITSD
+917 LEDAVITSD
-926 YNVIEGNDCELVV
+926 YNVIEGNGCELVV

-960 KGQISEP
+960 NGQISEP
-967 VILTDVNGY
+967 VTVTNVKGY

-1057 NDKVQIVCGTEVI
+1057 NDKVQIACGTEVI
-1070 GGAVLNQ
+1070 GEAVLNQ

-1161 GETLGTEELGNIA
+1161 GEPIKTEELDKIA
-1174 AGEQVTRSFTREKL
+1174 AGEQATRDFTREEL
-1188 AALGGDTLEIEVSN
+1188 AALGSDTLEIEVTN
-1202 GGQDLLPF
+1202 EKQDLLPF

-1215 IYVGEDALKTLDHLV
+1215 VYVGEDTLKTLDHLV
-1230 ASKTKA
+1230 ASKTKV

-1274 MKVPGE
+1274 MTVPGE

-1302 RNVSEDKPEEPD
+1302 MNVSEDKPEEPD
-1314 TPGGGHQT
+1314 TPGSGPQT
-1322 EPDKGNNQTIPGAS
+1322 EPDKGNNHTIPGAS
-1336 SGQNA
+1336 SGQNT
-1341 GQNTVHTDN
+1341 GQNTVQTDKTY
-1350 MQRPIKI
+1350 RPVKI
-1357 NAMRL
+1357 SAMSL
-1362 SAISNKIAAG
+1362 SGPSNKIAAG
-1372 KRVKLTADISPV
+1372 KRIKLTASIFPV

-1428 GSGAAATFRIKSMK
+1428 GSGTTAAFRIKSMK

-1457 VKAGQKLKLKAKVTA
+1457 VKAGQKLKLKAKVTT

-1519 NKKMTVTIKLK
+1519 NKKMTVTIKIK